1 MPSTERP
8 AVVEGRTITTLKEL
22 QEFCEAAV
30 AVTDAD
36 PAAIRLNVPQGM
48 RITQTTLPTGAKVFD
63 LQVTAF

>member
-22 QEFCEAAV
+22 LEFCTAAV

-36 PAAIRLNVPQGM
+36 PSAVRLDSPQGM
-48 RITQTTLPTGAKVFD
+48 RVVETTLPSGAKVFG